1 MNSKLKKD
9 IKSAFDPPKARRKER
24 FLNDFDYP
32 KATQYDFI
40 SSQIGY
46 IRKRVW
52 IVSGILVLS
61 VLYYTFFVFNCRELN
76 ILWTVSSLLPFVA
89 LVSITEIAR
98 STSYRMQEL
107 EMSCKHRFSE
117 VVLARL
123 GILGSF
129 NIIVFAIII
138 LALVGKTDYSLIQF
152 SLYIL
157 TPYLFTCILSLFTL
171 QHFSIRET
179 NYVCGGISC
188 FVSILNNILIYSY
201 HIVYTDAY
209 LHFWIILFSI
219 LLITVIIQVNEF
231 VKKTEELSWSLQ

>member
-1 MNSKLKKD
+1 MNRKLKKE
-9 IKSAFDPPKARRKER
+9 IRSAFNPPQPKQKEK
-24 FLNDFDYP
+24 FFNDFDFP
-32 KATQYDFI
+32 KATQSDFI
-40 SSQIGY
+40 RSQIGY

-52 IVSGILVLS
+52 ILSGILIIG
-61 VLYYTFFVFNCRELN
+61 VLYYTFFMLDCRQLN
-76 ILWTVSSLLPFVA
+76 VLWTISSILPFLA

-117 VVLARL
+117 IVLARL
-123 GILGSF
+123 GIIGSS

-138 LALVGKTDYSLIQF
+138 CLLAGKTDYSLVQF

-157 TPYLFTCILSLFTL
+157 TPYMFTCMLSLFTL
-171 QHFSIRET
+171 ERFSVMET

-209 LHFWIILFSI
+209 LNFWIILFAFS
-219 LLITVIIQVNEF
+219 LVAVIVQINKF
-231 VKKTEELSWSLQ
+231 IKKTEELSWSLQ